1 MKNSVIKQTLLL
13 SAFALFLGCA
23 STGKQDHGL
32 NLTDELKD
40 FVQDKS
46 KLPTIV
52 YTRPNVP
59 GLQAYH
65 SFMVDPTNVYR
76 TKHENGLITDQ
87 DIVRLKQQFYQKMVS
102 ELKNAGL
109 EVVDTPQEDTLRIS
123 LALSDLRA
131 PISLSSEM
139 ATAIGQ
145 QFELG
150 GVTIV
155 AAFSRAKEDSV
166 VAVVM
171 EYSRGNSV
179 LVDTPKSNFS
189 DIEAALTN
197 WARNVS
203 KAIVRAH
210 KS

>member
-1 MKNSVIKQTLLL
+1 MKNSVIKLTLLL
-13 SAFALFLGCA
+13 SVSALMLGCA
-23 STGKQDHGL
+23 SSGKQDQGL

-52 YTRPNVP
+52 YTRSNVP

-65 SFMVDPTNVYR
+65 SFMVDPINVYR

-87 DIVRLKQQFYQKMVS
+87 DIARLKQQFYQKMVS
-102 ELKNAGL
+102 ELKSAGL

-123 LALSDLRA
+123 LALSDLSA

-145 QFELG
+145 HFESG
-150 GVTIV
+150 GVTII
-155 AAFSRAKEDSV
+155 AAFSRAMEKSV
-166 VAVVM
+166 VVVVM
-171 EYSRGNSV
+171 EHFRGDSMF
-179 LVDTPKSNFS
+179 VDRPKSNLS
-189 DIEAALTN
+189 DIEAALDN
-197 WARNVS
+197 WAKNVS
-203 KAIVRAH
+203 EAIVSAR
-210 KS
+210 KN